1 MEILWPALGICA
13 VVFLVFYV
21 LAKHWHRVLRQHSWV
36 IAKLAERVK
45 SLEEVSD
52 PQFRER
58 LGESSPM
65 PLERVFTFCFRLSEQ
80 FWRGT
85 LALEDKD
92 WEFVRR
98 FGSFVG
104 SVKLECW
111 RSHTVATITEALPAG
126 ATAQW
131 QTRSLD
137 FYAADGKEDDAISLW
152 ELPLR
157 LPHGSDE
164 RPPSLELL
172 LRRNAIELCADPQGA
187 EGLNQAGAAVGEV
200 TFFRVPLDSAQ
211 LAEFRS
217 QEPRETPHEAHPRS
231 SANGAASA
239 ASWRAF
245 LRLE

>member
-1 MEILWPALGICA
+1 
-13 VVFLVFYV
+13 
-21 LAKHWHRVLRQHSWV
+21 
-36 IAKLAERVK
+36 
-45 SLEEVSD
+45 
-52 PQFRER
+52 
-58 LGESSPM
+58 
-65 PLERVFTFCFRLSEQ
+65 
-80 FWRGT
+80 
-85 LALEDKD
+85 
-92 WEFVRR
+92 
-98 FGSFVG
+98 
-104 SVKLECW
+104 VKLECW

-217 QEPRETPHEAHPRS
+217 REPRETPHEAHPRS

-245 LRLE
+245 YASTDERVGFAWQLSVRDLTRKAEWDRWKILEPAEARAPK